1 MTAEPTALVEE
12 IDGQIL
18 PTAAMAELLHAMQ
31 LRRFGGGAGVRDREL
46 LASAISRGSAILSW
60 SDHPDTV
67 EAACAMGE
75 GVIRNHPF
83 IDGNKRTGFAVITS
97 TLYANG
103 IRFDMEPTAAA
114 QLVVDFA
121 AGRVTSDAFRATIR
135 EHSSPDPTWAEIERL
150 SDEESPDMSPGF

>member
-1 MTAEPTALVEE
+1 MASGTELDVP
-12 IDGQIL
+12 L
-18 PTAAMAELLHAMQ
+18 PEVLAQLHH
-31 LRRFGGGAGVRDREL
+31 RFEC
-46 LASAISRGSAILSW
+46 I
-60 SDHPDTV
+60 
-67 EAACAMGE
+67 
-75 GVIRNHPF
+75 HPF